1 METSK
6 DISTQKGKYINTDS
20 GRDQSG
26 SIKLFYAA
34 VIRRAGQDHDNQQ
47 RQGGEQ
53 EHSELPPRGTEGIPG
68 DARHPTAPQKNTKNL
83 ENENFRRSP
92 QSLPAGSDTHT
103 GQRTQPLLSVG
114 FVRGCSM
121 PLY

>member
-6 DISTQKGKYINTDS
+6 DISTQKGKYINTDSNS

-53 EHSELPPRGTEGIPG
+53 EHSELPPQGYGG
-68 DARHPTAPQKNTKNL
+68 DSGGCPTPN
-83 ENENFRRSP
+83 SP
-92 QSLPAGSDTHT
+92 SEEYKKS
-103 GQRTQPLLSVG
+103 
-114 FVRGCSM
+114 
-121 PLY
+121 

>member
-6 DISTQKGKYINTDS
+6 DISTQKGKYINTDSNS

-47 RQGGEQ
+47 R
-53 EHSELPPRGTEGIPG
+53 HSCKQYQNKRYRNSIKIKPIYAAFGY
-68 DARHPTAPQKNTKNL
+68 QKQYPFN
-83 ENENFRRSP
+83 RSFI
-92 QSLPAGSDTHT
+92 LI
-103 GQRTQPLLSVG
+103 L
-114 FVRGCSM
+114 
-121 PLY
+121 